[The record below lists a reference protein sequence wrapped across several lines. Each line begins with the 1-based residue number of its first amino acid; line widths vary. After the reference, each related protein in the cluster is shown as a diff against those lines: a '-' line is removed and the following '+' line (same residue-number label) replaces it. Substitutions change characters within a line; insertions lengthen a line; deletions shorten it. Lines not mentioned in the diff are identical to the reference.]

1 MDRAVSRAR
10 KGRAVFV
17 HFLRNAAGP
26 VGRGFERRFFRPL
39 SPEGE
44 EGAARC
50 ARKGRAVFVHFLRNA
65 AGPVGRGFERW
76 FFRSLSPEG
85 GEGAARCARKG
96 RAVFVHFLRNAAGPV
111 GRGFE
116 RRFFRPL
123 SPEGEKAQ
131 QDAHA
136 RGGRR
141 ERRSKRECKGPDARA
156 KIDRPCARDGK
167 RRLRARL
174 FRAGAGDASVA
185 GQGAPRLSSD
195 ALRRAG
201 RRGERAAPRCRRVAR
216 GARRGICLF
225 RRGRFASAVGEG
237 EFVRARRRCSTP
249 ARKTAGSNP
258 EIVCAQGR
266 CPFAR
271 LRQGD
276 AAPVRAIK
284 TSHLRARGG
293 KKTPR
298 DGADV

>member
-39 SPEGE
+39 SPEGG

-65 AGPVGRGFERW
+65 AGPVGRGFERR

-123 SPEGEKAQ
+123 RMEGGEGAARCARKGRAAGNAARSANAKDRMRAQ
-131 QDAHA
+131 RSTGRA
-136 RGGRR
+136 RGMENAGCGQGCFAQAQATPPLPG
-141 ERRSKRECKGPDARA
+141 KARPA
-156 KIDRPCARDGK
+156 FLQTPCGV
-167 RRLRARL
+167 L
-174 FRAGAGDASVA
+174 AGAGK
-185 GQGAPRLSSD
+185 GR
-195 ALRRAG
+195 RRAAVAS
-201 RRGERAAPRCRRVAR
+201 RGERAGESVCSGGGGLHRRWGKGNLSVRGGVVRLRLEKLRVQIRRSSARKGVAHLRVCAR
-216 GARRGICLF
+216 GTP
-225 RRGRFASAVGEG
+225 
-237 EFVRARRRCSTP
+237 RRC
-249 ARKTAGSNP
+249 
-258 EIVCAQGR
+258 GR
-266 CPFAR
+266 
-271 LRQGD
+271 
-276 AAPVRAIK
+276 
-284 TSHLRARGG
+284 
-293 KKTPR
+293 
-298 DGADV
+298 